1 MSKNISENIKEK
13 ARAAAAKLTREQ
25 KARLLAGDGYWHVF
39 SDESAGIPRIMVS
52 DGPHGL
58 RQCVDRSD
66 PNSVEGTVP
75 STCFPSGGTTACS
88 FDPELMRRVGKAIG
102 EEARKQGVNVVLGPA
117 VNHKRS
123 PLCGRNFEYISE
135 DPCLTGKMA
144 AGIIDGIQSCG
155 VGTSIKH
162 FACNSQEKARFVN
175 DSIVDERAMREIYLR
190 GFEYAIKKSR
200 PWTIMGAYNK
210 VNGVHATESKK
221 LMTDIAR
228 NEWGF
233 DGLIMTDWGAMHDIP
248 GSYEAGLDLEMPG
261 TDCGSDRRILA
272 ALDSGAL
279 SQQAFDRAVQTVLEL
294 VFRAQEGIETEY
306 TCDMDEHLRV
316 AREAAAQSAVLLKND
331 GLLPY
336 TGGSV
341 AVIGSMAKRPRYQG
355 GGSSHIQPIA
365 LDNACEAFDRAGIA
379 YDYAD
384 GYGDEELVPNKKR
397 IAEAVEAARGKDM
410 VFIFAGLPASIE
422 SEGFDRDNIDMP
434 QSHIKLIE
442 EVAAVNPNVAVVL
455 SCGSAV
461 AMPWIDKAK
470 AVLLMYLGGCQSGAA
485 AVELL
490 TGAVN
495 PSGKLAETF
504 PLALEDTPCH
514 GSFANDVYY
523 AEYRESIFTG
533 YRYYDT
539 AGKPVL
545 FPFGSGLSYTTFEY
559 SNMTIDRVSISE
571 NESAAVALTVTNTGS
586 VAGKETVMLFA
597 TKSQSEFFRPAKEL
611 KDFVKIELQPGE
623 SRRVEFTLAADQLSI
638 FNTETDGWYA
648 EPGEYTLIAAASA
661 ADERL
666 SVTLTLTTA
675 AQPAPQL
682 RDSAACYYAV
692 ASAPLKPTDS
702 QFAALPGVQL
712 PDRSARRPVT
722 TDSPMRELCRT
733 AVGSIVLNTAKKKA
747 VQSFDPGMDVEKMMN
762 ASLMDMPLR
771 ACTMSDMTRE
781 QADGLVLIAKGKPV
795 RGLAKLARGGKKKK

>member
-1 MSKNISENIKEK
+1 MNDNIREK
-13 ARAAAAKLTREQ
+13 ARAAASKLTREQ
-25 KARLLAGDGYWHVF
+25 KAQLLAGDGYWHVF
-39 SDESAGIPRIMVS
+39 SDEKAGIPKIMVS

-58 RQCVDRSD
+58 RQCVDRND

-88 FDPELMRRVGKAIG
+88 FDAELLRKVGKAIG
-102 EEARKQGVNVVLGPA
+102 EEARRQGVNVVLGPA

-135 DPCLTGKMA
+135 DPCLTGKLA

-190 GFEYAIKKSR
+190 GFEYAIRKSK

-210 VNGVHATESKK
+210 VNGVHATESRK

-228 NEWGF
+228 NDWGF
-233 DGLIMTDWGAMHDIP
+233 EGLIMTDWGAIHDIP

-261 TDCGSDRRILA
+261 TDCGSDKRILA
-272 ALDSGAL
+272 ALDNGTL
-279 SQQAFDRAVQTVLEL
+279 SSEAFERAVQTVLEL
-294 VFRAQEGIETEY
+294 VFRAQEGLETEY
-306 TCDMDEHLRV
+306 TCDMDEHLDV
-316 AREAAAQSAVLLKND
+316 ARQAAEQSAVLLRND
-331 GLLPY
+331 GILPY

-365 LDNACEAFDRAGIA
+365 LDNACEAFDKAGIK

-397 IAEAVEAARGKDM
+397 IKQAVKAAKGKDI

-442 EVAAVNPNVAVVL
+442 AVAAVNPNVVVVL
-455 SCGSAV
+455 SCGSAI
-461 AMPWIDKAK
+461 AMPWLDKVK
-470 AVLLMYLGGCQSGAA
+470 GVLLMYLGGCQSGAA
-485 AVELL
+485 AVNLL
-490 TGAVN
+490 TGKVN

-514 GSFANDVYY
+514 GHFANDVYY
-523 AEYRESIFTG
+523 TEYRESIFTG

-539 AGKPVL
+539 AEKPVL

-559 SNMTIDRVSISE
+559 SAMTVSRGYVHEGESFRVSL
-571 NESAAVALTVTNTGS
+571 NVTNTGS

-597 TKSQSEFFRPAKEL
+597 SKPRSEFFRPKKEL
-611 KDFVKIELQPGE
+611 KDFAKVELQPGE
-623 SRRVEFTLAADQLSI
+623 SRRVFFEITPEQLAI
-638 FNTETDGWYA
+638 YNTETDSWYA
-648 EPGEYTLIAAASA
+648 EPGEYRFIAAPNA

-666 SVTLTLTTA
+666 CVSLELTTA
-675 AQPAPQL
+675 SQPAPQL
-682 RDSAACYYAV
+682 NDSAACYYNV
-692 ASAPLKPTDS
+692 SSAPLRPTDS
-702 QFAALPGVQL
+702 QFASLPGVQL
-712 PDRSARRPVT
+712 PDRAAKCPVT

-733 AVGSIVLNTAKKKA
+733 AVGRIVLNAAKRKA

-795 RGLAKLARGGKKKK
+795 KGLKKLAKGKK